1 MNQRLLAAA
10 LVLALA
16 AQPAP
21 FAFAQSGAG
30 VTAQDA
36 DIRAFIQDV
45 ARATG
50 TTFIIDPA
58 VQGSVSI
65 TRDVAMDESELL
77 GVLLAVLRANGLVA
91 VSAGPGAYRVVPD
104 AQAVQSPGGGHGASA
119 FTTQVLPL
127 STVDARIAAETLKPL
142 VGRGGVVIPTPQGN
156 ALLVADYADNIR
168 RIRGLVAQI
177 DSDTAG
183 IDTVT
188 LRNSSAREVA
198 ATVNQLFGGGEGRGG
213 PLSIQA
219 VEGSNSIVVRGA
231 PSAVQRV
238 VQTILELDRRAERTG
253 GVRVVR
259 LQHASAEQL
268 LPVLQQLVG
277 QAPDG
282 EDAGGA
288 VAASAAGAAEATT
301 AQVIS
306 AVPGKRPTIVRYP
319 GANSLIINADPET
332 QRLLVDVITQLDTR
346 REQVLVEAIV
356 VEISD
361 NAAKRLG
368 AQLLVAGKEGSNV
381 PFLATQHPGAGTGI
395 MPIAGGW
402 YAEQQR
408 REGDDDD
415 GVLDLARQAA
425 VQSLLGINGALGG
438 IAGSNDN
445 ATFGLIIDA
454 VNSDTAS
461 NLLSTPS
468 ILTLDN
474 EEARILVGQ
483 EVPTTSGEVLGD
495 NNSNPFRTI
504 ERQDVGIQ
512 LEVTP
517 QINAGGGI
525 TLTLRQEVSSI
536 AGPVSEDF
544 SELVLN
550 KREVETRV
558 LVDDGEIVAL
568 GGLLDQS
575 DRNTLSKVPLLGDIP
590 IVGQLFKHR
599 SRSRDKTNLMV
610 FIRPTIVRSAADA
623 QAMSAGRWDYMRDRL
638 PVMGERETALDELVR
653 EYLRTAPPVM
663 PAPGAATTPVPPAG
677 PADARTLEPA
687 PAAAPISGPATP
699 GATPAGSDDAQP

>member
-1 MNQRLLAAA
+1 MKQRLLAAA
-10 LVLALA
+10 LVFALV
-16 AQPAP
+16 AQPLP
-21 FAFAQSGAG
+21 SAFAQPGG

-58 VQGSVSI
+58 VEGSVSI
-65 TRDVAMDESELL
+65 TRDVAMDEAELL

-104 AQAVQSPGGGHGASA
+104 SAAAQLPGSGSAVGSA
-119 FTTQVLPL
+119 FTTQVIPL
-127 STVDARIAAETLKPL
+127 SMVDARVAAETLKPL
-142 VGRGGVVIPTPQGN
+142 VGRGGVVVPTPQGN
-156 ALLVADYADNIR
+156 ALLIADYADNIR

-198 ATVNQLFGGGEGRGG
+198 ATVGQLFGGGEGRGG
-213 PLSIQA
+213 PLSIQP
-219 VEGSNSIVVRGA
+219 VEGSNSIVVRGSPA
-231 PSAVQRV
+231 TVQRV

-277 QAPDG
+277 QSPEG
-282 EDAGGA
+282 EAAAGTG
-288 VAASAAGAAEATT
+288 VPSAAAADGSS
-301 AQVIS
+301 AQLIT

-319 GANSLIINADPET
+319 GTNSLIINADPET
-332 QRLLVDVITQLDTR
+332 QRLLVDVITRLDTR

-381 PFLATQHPGAGTGI
+381 PFLATQHPGAGAGI

-402 YAEQQR
+402 YAEQQHR
-408 REGDDDD
+408 AGQDDD
-415 GVLDLARQAA
+415 GVFDVARQAA

-483 EVPTTSGEVLGD
+483 NVPTTSGEVLGD
-495 NNSNPFRTI
+495 NHSNPFRTI
-504 ERQDVGIQ
+504 QREDVGIQ

-536 AGPVSEDF
+536 AGPVSDDF

-575 DRNTLSKVPLLGDIP
+575 DRDTLSKVPLLGDIP
-590 IVGQLFKHR
+590 IVGQLFRHR
-599 SRSRDKTNLMV
+599 ARARDRTNLMV

-623 QAMSAGRWDYMRDRL
+623 RAMSAGRWDYMRSRL
-638 PVMGERETALDELVR
+638 PVMGERENALDELVR
-653 EYLRTAPPVM
+653 DYLRSAPS
-663 PAPGAATTPVPPAG
+663 G
-677 PADARTLEPA
+677 
-687 PAAAPISGPATP
+687 AAAPPPAANADASAGATGEATP
-699 GATPAGSDDAQP
+699 

>member
-1 MNQRLLAAA
+1 MNHRLLAAA
-10 LVLALA
+10 LVLALT

-21 FAFAQSGAG
+21 FAFAQAGAG

-65 TRDVAMDESELL
+65 TRDVAMDEAELL

-282 EDAGGA
+282 EDAGGS

-408 REGDDDD
+408 REGNDDD

-536 AGPVSEDF
+536 AGPVSDDF

-575 DRNTLSKVPLLGDIP
+575 DRNTVSKVPLLGDIP

-610 FIRPTIVRSAADA
+610 FIRPTIVRSTADA
-623 QAMSAGRWDYMRDRL
+623 QAMSAGRWDYMRGRL

-663 PAPGAATTPVPPAG
+663 PAPSAATTPMQPAG
-677 PADARTLEPA
+677 PADARALGPVPTTV
-687 PAAAPISGPATP
+687 PISGPATP
-699 GATPAGSDDAQP
+699 GATAAGSDDAQP

>member
-1 MNQRLLAAA
+1 MTPRILAAA
-10 LVLALA
+10 LALALA
-16 AQPAP
+16 AHPVPYAH
-21 FAFAQSGAG
+21 AQAGAAAG
-30 VTAQDA
+30 MTAQDA

-58 VQGSVSI
+58 VSGSVSI
-65 TRDVAMDESELL
+65 TRDVAMDEAELL

-104 AQAVQSPGGGHGASA
+104 TAAAQLPGSGGAAGSA
-119 FTTQVLPL
+119 FTTQVIPL
-127 STVDARIAAETLKPL
+127 ATVDARIAAETLKPL
-142 VGRGGVVIPTPQGN
+142 VGRGGVVVPTPQGN

-198 ATVNQLFGGGEGRGG
+198 ATVAQLFGGGEGRSGQ
-213 PLSIQA
+213 LSIQP

-231 PSAVQRV
+231 PTTVQRV

-259 LQHASAEQL
+259 LQHADAGQL

-277 QAPDG
+277 QSPDG
-282 EDAGGA
+282 EDGAGT
-288 VAASAAGAAEATT
+288 VAASAVAPDAAA
-301 AQVIS
+301 AQLIT

-319 GANSLIINADPET
+319 GSNSLIINADPET

-361 NAAKRLG
+361 NAARRLG

-381 PFLATQHPGAGTGI
+381 PFLATQHPGASTGI

-408 REGDDDD
+408 REGNDDD

-504 ERQDVGIQ
+504 QRQDVGIQ

-525 TLTLRQEVSSI
+525 TLNIRQEVSSI
-536 AGPVSEDF
+536 AGPVSDDF

-575 DRNTLSKVPLLGDIP
+575 DRNTVSKVPLLGDIP
-590 IVGQLFKHR
+590 IIGELFRHR

-610 FIRPTIVRSAADA
+610 FIRPTIVRSTADA
-623 QAMSAGRWDYMRDRL
+623 QAMSAGRWGYMRSQL

-653 EYLRTAPPVM
+653 EYLRTAPPAM
-663 PAPGAATTPVPPAG
+663 PAPGAAM
-677 PADARTLEPA
+677 RPA
-687 PAAAPISGPATP
+687 PAAAAPVQPPEP
-699 GATPAGSDDAQP
+699 GAADTTAPIDPASHVDAAR

>member
-1 MNQRLLAAA
+1 MNQRFLAAA
-10 LVLALA
+10 LVCALALP
-16 AQPAP
+16 PAP
-21 FAFAQSGAG
+21 AAFAQASSG

-58 VQGSVSI
+58 VQGSVNI
-65 TRDVAMDESELL
+65 TRDVAMDEAELL

-104 AQAVQSPGGGHGASA
+104 TAAAQLPGSGVGGSA

-127 STVDARIAAETLKPL
+127 SSVDARIAAETLKPL
-142 VGRGGVVIPTPQGN
+142 VGRGGVVVPTPQGN
-156 ALLVADYADNIR
+156 ALLIADYADNIR

-198 ATVNQLFGGGEGRGG
+198 ATVNQLFGGGEARGG
-213 PLSIQA
+213 QLSIQP

-277 QAPDG
+277 QSPDG
-282 EDAGGA
+282 EDGAGT
-288 VAASAAGAAEATT
+288 VAASAANPDAAA
-301 AQVIS
+301 AQLIT

-319 GANSLIINADPET
+319 GSNSLIINADPET

-361 NAAKRLG
+361 NAARRLG
-368 AQLLVAGKEGSNV
+368 AQLLIAGKDGSNI
-381 PFLATQHPGAGTGI
+381 PFLATQYPGASPGI
-395 MPIAGGW
+395 MPLAGGW
-402 YAEQQR
+402 YAEQR
-408 REGDDDD
+408 RRDGDDDD
-415 GVLDLARQAA
+415 DDDDGALELARRAA
-425 VQSLLGINGALGG
+425 IQSLLGINGALAG

-483 EVPTTSGEVLGD
+483 EVPTTTGEVLGD
-495 NNSNPFRTI
+495 SNSNPFRTI
-504 ERQDVGIQ
+504 QRQDVGIQ

-568 GGLLDQS
+568 GGLLDQA
-575 DRNTLSKVPLLGDIP
+575 DRNTVSKVPLLGDIP
-590 IVGQLFKHR
+590 IVGQLFRHR

-610 FIRPTIVRSAADA
+610 FIRPTIVRSTADA
-623 QAMSAGRWDYMRDRL
+623 QAMSANRYGYMRSQL
-638 PVMGERETALDELVR
+638 PVVGERENALDELVR
-653 EYLRTAPPVM
+653 DYLRTTPPAM
-663 PAPGAATTPVPPAG
+663 PPPAPTTAPTTAPVPAP
-677 PADARTLEPA
+677 TY
-687 PAAAPISGPATP
+687 PAAV
-699 GATPAGSDDAQP
+699 GADDTR

>member
-1 MNQRLLAAA
+1 MKQRLLSAA
-10 LVLALA
+10 LVFVLV
-16 AQPAP
+16 AQPVP
-21 FAFAQSGAG
+21 FAFAQATAG
-30 VTAQDA
+30 VSAQDA

-65 TRDVAMDESELL
+65 TRDVAMDEAELL

-91 VSAGPGAYRVVPD
+91 VNAGPGAYRVVPD
-104 AQAVQSPGGGHGASA
+104 TAAAQLPGGGSGGSA

-142 VGRGGVVIPTPQGN
+142 VGRGGVVVPTPQGN
-156 ALLVADYADNIR
+156 ALLIADYADNIR

-213 PLSIQA
+213 QLSIQP

-231 PSAVQRV
+231 PTAVQRV

-277 QAPDG
+277 QTPDG
-282 EDAGGA
+282 DESATGS
-288 VAASAAGAAEATT
+288 AASAAGVATDANAAQLIT
-301 AQVIS
+301 

-319 GANSLIINADPET
+319 GSNSLIINADPET

-356 VEISD
+356 VEISN

-368 AQLLVAGKEGSNV
+368 AQLLIAGKEGSNI
-381 PFLATQHPGAGTGI
+381 PFLATQHPGAGTAI
-395 MPIAGGW
+395 MPLAAGW
-402 YAEQQR
+402 YGEQR
-408 REGDDDD
+408 RGDDDD
-415 GVLDLARQAA
+415 DDNGVLDLARQAA

-483 EVPTTSGEVLGD
+483 EVPITTGEVLGD
-495 NNSNPFRTI
+495 SNSNPFRTTA
-504 ERQDVGIQ
+504 RQDVGIQ

-536 AGPVSEDF
+536 AGPVGDDV

-575 DRNTLSKVPLLGDIP
+575 DRNTVSKVPLLGDIP
-590 IVGQLFKHR
+590 IVGHLFRHR
-599 SRSRDKTNLMV
+599 SRARDKTNLMV
-610 FIRPTIVRSAADA
+610 FIRPTIVRSTADA
-623 QAMSAGRWDYMRDRL
+623 QAMSAGRYGYMRGQL
-638 PVMGERETALDELVR
+638 PVVGERENALDELVR
-653 EYLRTAPPVM
+653 EYLRT
-663 PAPGAATTPVPPAG
+663 TPPAIT
-677 PADARTLEPA
+677 A
-687 PAAAPISGPATP
+687 PATP
-699 GATPAGSDDAQP
+699 PPANAAAAADAPQAARPAGDTPATGSDATR

>member
-1 MNQRLLAAA
+1 M
-10 LVLALA
+10 
-16 AQPAP
+16 P
-21 FAFAQSGAG
+21 FAYAQAGAAG

-65 TRDVAMDESELL
+65 TRDVAMDEAELL
-77 GVLLAVLRANGLVA
+77 GLLLAVLRANGLVA

-104 AQAVQSPGGGHGASA
+104 TAAAQLPGSGGGSGSA
-119 FTTQVLPL
+119 FTTQVIPL
-127 STVDARIAAETLKPL
+127 ATVDARIAAETLKPL
-142 VGRGGVVIPTPQGN
+142 VGHGGVVVPTPQGN

-198 ATVNQLFGGGEGRGG
+198 ATVAQLFGGGEGRGG
-213 PLSIQA
+213 QLSIQP

-231 PSAVQRV
+231 PSTVQRV

-277 QAPDG
+277 QSPEGD
-282 EDAGGA
+282 DTAGT
-288 VAASAAGAAEATT
+288 VAASAATPEAA
-301 AQVIS
+301 AQLIT

-319 GANSLIINADPET
+319 GSNSLIINADPET

-361 NAAKRLG
+361 NAARRLG

-408 REGDDDD
+408 REGNDDD

-438 IAGSNDN
+438 IAGSSDN

-504 ERQDVGIQ
+504 QRQDVGIQ

-525 TLTLRQEVSSI
+525 TLAIRQEVSSI

-575 DRNTLSKVPLLGDIP
+575 DRNTVSKVPLLGDIP
-590 IVGQLFKHR
+590 IVGELFKHR

-610 FIRPTIVRSAADA
+610 FIRPTIVRSTADA
-623 QAMSAGRWDYMRDRL
+623 QAMSAGRWDYMRGQL

-653 EYLRTAPPVM
+653 EYLRTSPPID
-663 PAPGAATTPVPPAG
+663 AASHV
-677 PADARTLEPA
+677 DAAR
-687 PAAAPISGPATP
+687 
-699 GATPAGSDDAQP
+699 

>member
-1 MNQRLLAAA
+1 MKQRLLAAA
-10 LVLALA
+10 LALALLA
-16 AQPAP
+16 HPAP
-21 FAFAQSGAG
+21 FAFAQATAG
-30 VTAQDA
+30 VSAQDA

-65 TRDVAMDESELL
+65 TRDVAMDEAELL

-104 AQAVQSPGGGHGASA
+104 TAAAQLPGGGSGSA

-142 VGRGGVVIPTPQGN
+142 IGRGGVVVPTPQGN
-156 ALLVADYADNIR
+156 ALLIADYADNIR

-213 PLSIQA
+213 QLSIQP

-231 PSAVQRV
+231 PTAVQRV
-238 VQTILELDRRAERTG
+238 VQTILDLDRRAERTG

-277 QAPDG
+277 QTPEG
-282 EDAGGA
+282 EDGAGS
-288 VAASAAGAAEATT
+288 VAASAAAATEAGA

-332 QRLLVDVITQLDTR
+332 QRLLVDVITQLDVR

-361 NAAKRLG
+361 NAARRLG
-368 AQLLVAGKEGSNV
+368 AQLLIAGKEGSNI
-381 PFLATQHPGAGTGI
+381 PFLATQHPGAGAGI
-395 MPIAGGW
+395 MPLAGGW

-408 REGDDDD
+408 RDGNDDD

-517 QINAGGGI
+517 QINAGGGV

-536 AGPVSEDF
+536 AGPVSDNF

-590 IVGQLFKHR
+590 IVGHLFRHR

-610 FIRPTIVRSAADA
+610 FIRPTIVRSTADA
-623 QAMSAGRWDYMRDRL
+623 QAMSAGRYGYMRGQL
-638 PVMGERETALDELVR
+638 PVMGERENALDELVR
-653 EYLRTAPPVM
+653 DYLLTVPPSL
-663 PAPGAATTPVPPAG
+663 PASDGAA
-677 PADARTLEPA
+677 R
-687 PAAAPISGPATP
+687 
-699 GATPAGSDDAQP
+699 

>member
-1 MNQRLLAAA
+1 MNQRLLATATA
-10 LVLALA
+10 LALA
-16 AQPAP
+16 LAIQPAP
-21 FAFAQSGAG
+21 FAFAQAPAG

-50 TTFIIDPA
+50 ITFIIDPA

-65 TRDVAMDESELL
+65 TRDVAMDEAELL

-104 AQAVQSPGGGHGASA
+104 TAAAQAPGAGRGDSA
-119 FTTQVLPL
+119 FTTQVIPL
-127 STVDARIAAETLKPL
+127 ATVDARIAAETLKPL
-142 VGRGGVVIPTPQGN
+142 VGRGGVVTPTPQGN
-156 ALLVADYADNIR
+156 ALLIVDYADNIR

-213 PLSIQA
+213 QLSIQP

-268 LPVLQQLVG
+268 LPVLQRLVG
-277 QAPDG
+277 QSP
-282 EDAGGA
+282 DAGDDAGA
-288 VAASAAGAAEATT
+288 VGAPAAVPGAAEA
-301 AQVIS
+301 QVIT

-332 QRLLVDVITQLDTR
+332 QRLLVDVITQLDVR

-361 NAAKRLG
+361 NAARRLG

-395 MPIAGGW
+395 MPLAGGW

-408 REGDDDD
+408 RRDGGDGGDDA
-415 GVLDLARQAA
+415 VLDVARRAA

-483 EVPTTSGEVLGD
+483 EVPTTTGEVLGD
-495 NNSNPFRTI
+495 SNSNPFRTI
-504 ERQDVGIQ
+504 QRQDVGIQ

-568 GGLLDQS
+568 GGLLDQN
-575 DRNTLSKVPLLGDIP
+575 DRNTVSKVPLLGDIP
-590 IVGQLFKHR
+590 IVGQLFRHT
-599 SRSRDKTNLMV
+599 SRSRDRTNLMV
-610 FIRPTIVRSAADA
+610 FIRPTIVRSTADA
-623 QAMSAGRWDYMRDRL
+623 RAMSAGRYGHIRSQL
-638 PVMGERETALDELVR
+638 PVMGERENALDELVR
-653 EYLRTAPPVM
+653 DYLRTSPPTM
-663 PAPGAATTPVPPAG
+663 PAPTAVPPSV
-677 PADARTLEPA
+677 E
-687 PAAAPISGPATP
+687 AAISPS
-699 GATPAGSDDAQP
+699 GSDAAR

>member
-1 MNQRLLAAA
+1 MAT
-10 LVLALA
+10 
-16 AQPAP
+16 QPAP

-65 TRDVAMDESELL
+65 TRDVAMDEAELL
-77 GVLLAVLRANGLVA
+77 GVLLAVLRANDLVA

-104 AQAVQSPGGGHGASA
+104 TAAAKLPGGGAGGSA

-142 VGRGGVVIPTPQGN
+142 IGRGGVVVPTPQGN
-156 ALLVADYADNIR
+156 ALLIADYADNIR

-198 ATVNQLFGGGEGRGG
+198 ATVNQLFGGAEGRGG
-213 PLSIQA
+213 QLAIQP
-219 VEGSNSIVVRGA
+219 VDGSNSIVVRGA
-231 PSAVQRV
+231 PQSVQRV

-277 QAPDG
+277 QTPGG
-282 EDAGGA
+282 EDGAGTA
-288 VAASAAGAAEATT
+288 AASAAAPDATS
-301 AQVIS
+301 AQLIT

-319 GANSLIINADPET
+319 GSNSLIINADPET

-361 NAAKRLG
+361 NAARRLG
-368 AQLLVAGKEGSNV
+368 AQLLIAGKEGSNI
-381 PFLATQHPGAGTGI
+381 PFLATQHPGASPGI
-395 MPIAGGW
+395 MPLAAGW
-402 YAEQQR
+402 YAGQQR
-408 REGDDDD
+408 GDDDD
-415 GVLDLARQAA
+415 DNGVLDLARQAA

-483 EVPTTSGEVLGD
+483 EVPTTTGEVLGD
-495 NNSNPFRTI
+495 SNSNPFRTI
-504 ERQDVGIQ
+504 QRQDVGIQ

-536 AGPVSEDF
+536 AGPVSDDF

-575 DRNTLSKVPLLGDIP
+575 DRNTVSKVPLLGDIP
-590 IVGQLFKHR
+590 IVGHLFRHR

-610 FIRPTIVRSAADA
+610 FIRPTIVRSTADA
-623 QAMSAGRWDYMRDRL
+623 QAMSAGRYDYMRSQL

-653 EYLRTAPPVM
+653 EYLRTTPPVM
-663 PAPGAATTPVPPAG
+663 PV
-677 PADARTLEPA
+677 PA
-687 PAAAPISGPATP
+687 PAQPSGGGAAPGPASSSPT
-699 GATPAGSDDAQP
+699 ADAAAQ

>member
-1 MNQRLLAAA
+1 MKQRLLAAA
-10 LVLALA
+10 LALALLA
-16 AQPAP
+16 HPAP
-21 FAFAQSGAG
+21 FAFAQATAG
-30 VTAQDA
+30 VSAQDA

-65 TRDVAMDESELL
+65 TRDVAMDEAELL

-91 VSAGPGAYRVVPD
+91 VSAGPGAYRVVSD
-104 AQAVQSPGGGHGASA
+104 TAAAQLPGGGSGSA

-142 VGRGGVVIPTPQGN
+142 IGRGGVVVPTPQGN
-156 ALLVADYADNIR
+156 ALLIADYADNIR

-213 PLSIQA
+213 QLSIQP

-231 PSAVQRV
+231 PTAVQRV
-238 VQTILELDRRAERTG
+238 VQTILDLDRRAERTG

-277 QAPDG
+277 QTPEG
-282 EDAGGA
+282 EDGAGS
-288 VAASAAGAAEATT
+288 VAASAAAATEAGA

-332 QRLLVDVITQLDTR
+332 QRLLVDVITQLDVR

-361 NAAKRLG
+361 NAARRLG
-368 AQLLVAGKEGSNV
+368 AQLLIAGKEGSNI
-381 PFLATQHPGAGTGI
+381 PFLATQHPGAGAGI
-395 MPIAGGW
+395 MPLAGGW

-408 REGDDDD
+408 RDGNDDD

-517 QINAGGGI
+517 QINAGGGV

-536 AGPVSEDF
+536 AGPVSDNF

-590 IVGQLFKHR
+590 IVGHLFRHR

-610 FIRPTIVRSAADA
+610 FIRPTIVRSTADA
-623 QAMSAGRWDYMRDRL
+623 QAMSAGRYGYMRGQL
-638 PVMGERETALDELVR
+638 PVMGERENALDELVR
-653 EYLRTAPPVM
+653 DYLLTVPPSL
-663 PAPGAATTPVPPAG
+663 PASDGAA
-677 PADARTLEPA
+677 R
-687 PAAAPISGPATP
+687 
-699 GATPAGSDDAQP
+699 